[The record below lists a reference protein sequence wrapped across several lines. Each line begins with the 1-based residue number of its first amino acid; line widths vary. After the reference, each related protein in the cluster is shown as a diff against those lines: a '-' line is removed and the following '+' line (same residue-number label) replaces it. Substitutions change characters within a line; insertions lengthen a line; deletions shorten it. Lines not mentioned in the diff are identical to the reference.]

1 MHSRKRDNR
10 SESLTAHVFEKRRM
24 GRCGRH
30 SCCPVSNRKWSVTR
44 AQCGGRAVRQGAPS
58 GAGAVRARKSLCRR
72 EMIPTQERDL
82 TEMSSR
88 EKELKIHFTPGN
100 VELVE
105 VRRSDA
111 VDVWGSLSPRPP
123 ALVYFKAVLTS
134 RLQIPVPHHIPVLS
148 HLQCAS
154 DSVKRFPT
162 PIAGSR
168 DKQSY
173 LSALPAGS
181 GVRVSLG
188 CWVLGEIRDPG
199 EGALLAQVSSTAL
212 GEGND
217 RDSFLLRPCPAWP
230 AASCSERVR
239 SSERVLVTGATG
251 LLGRAVCKEFQNNGW
266 HVMGS
271 GYSRARPRF
280 ESCNLLEPEAVRQMV
295 QGFQPHVIVHC
306 AAERRPDVVETQTEA
321 AMQLNVNAAAT
332 VAKESAGMFL
342 IHISTDYV
350 FDGRDP
356 PYAENDTPNPLNL
369 YGKTKLEGEREVL
382 RHNPGAAVLR
392 VPVLYGAVEKTEES
406 AVTVLFD
413 KVQNGAASCGIDH
426 CQQRFPTYVNDVA
439 SVCRQLAD
447 RRLQDPSIQGIFHFS
462 GKEQMTKYEI
472 ACAIADAFNFP
483 SSHLIPLDRLLDVS
497 AMPGCAT
504 LARWPVGLPLRA
516 LSSGSRGL
524 GEHDEVTEPPADVGA
539 RRPHNA
545 QLDCSRLEGLGLGRH
560 TPFKAGIKESLWP
573 FLHDK
578 RWRQT
583 VFH

>member
-1 MHSRKRDNR
+1 MPECPFAGFQEHVDTPFRK
-10 SESLTAHVFEKRRM
+10 
-24 GRCGRH
+24 
-30 SCCPVSNRKWSVTR
+30 
-44 AQCGGRAVRQGAPS
+44 
-58 GAGAVRARKSLCRR
+58 
-72 EMIPTQERDL
+72 
-82 TEMSSR
+82 
-88 EKELKIHFTPGN
+88 
-100 VELVE
+100 
-105 VRRSDA
+105 
-111 VDVWGSLSPRPP
+111 
-123 ALVYFKAVLTS
+123 
-134 RLQIPVPHHIPVLS
+134 
-148 HLQCAS
+148 
-154 DSVKRFPT
+154 
-162 PIAGSR
+162 
-168 DKQSY
+168 
-173 LSALPAGS
+173 
-181 GVRVSLG
+181 
-188 CWVLGEIRDPG
+188 
-199 EGALLAQVSSTAL
+199 
-212 GEGND
+212 
-217 RDSFLLRPCPAWP
+217 
-230 AASCSERVR
+230 
-239 SSERVLVTGATG
+239 VLVTGATG

-271 GYSRARPRF
+271 GHSRARPRF
-280 ESCNLLEPEAVRQMV
+280 ESCNLLEPEAVRQLV

-321 AMQLNVNAAAT
+321 ATQLNVNAAAT

-356 PYAENDTPNPLNL
+356 PYAENDPPNPLNL

-406 AVTVLFD
+406 AVTVLLD
-413 KVQNGAASCGIDH
+413 KVQNGAASCGVDH

-472 ACAIADAFNFP
+472 ACAIADAFNLP
-483 SSHLIPLDRLLDVS
+483 SSHLIP
-497 AMPGCAT
+497 
-504 LARWPVGLPLRA
+504 
-516 LSSGSRGL
+516 
-524 GEHDEVTEPPADVGA
+524 VTEPPADVGA